1 MGQTIAEGWIE
12 EGELRAC
19 KRTLRKLLEKKF
31 QKLPEVLIQRIEATT
46 DLARLEACLLQVPDL
61 TRLDDLQL

>member
-12 EGELRAC
+12 EGELRAR
-19 KRTLRKLLEKKF
+19 KRTLGRQLEKKF
-31 QKLPEVLIQRIEATT
+31 HTLPEVLVQRIEATT

-61 TRLDDLQL
+61 TKLDDMQL